1 VGTSASPDTSGA
13 IAQARDEQPG
23 EMGASDGSGAPSP
36 DYLADETRG
45 PGIIASGV
53 IMAFIATVFVGLR
66 FYKRMFI
73 VRKLWLADWIIL
85 FALVFSIG
93 NTAGGIRRK
102 SSLLLPPRSVL
113 TMPLK
118 RSRYARQADTSGHWR
133 QTQLA
138 HG

>member
-1 VGTSASPDTSGA
+1 
-13 IAQARDEQPG
+13 
-23 EMGASDGSGAPSP
+23 MGAADETVAPSP

-66 FYKRMFI
+66 FYTRMFI
-73 VRKLWLADWIIL
+73 VRKMWLADWIIL

-93 NTAGGIRRK
+93 NSAGGIRRK
-102 SSLLLPPRSVL
+102 FSPLLPPWSAL

-118 RSRYARQADTSGHWR
+118 RSRSARQADTSGHWR
-133 QTQLA
+133 QRQLSR
-138 HG
+138 G